1 MAQSKTHGKS
11 VQQMSTVQLLAVA
24 KSGSLL
30 AAAAKY
36 LLEQKGVEWRDKKR
50 K

>member
-1 MAQSKTHGKS
+1 MAQSSKHGKS
-11 VQQMSTVQLLAVA
+11 VQQMSTVELLAVA

-36 LLEQKGVEWRDKKR
+36 LREQKGVEWRDKK

>member
-1 MAQSKTHGKS
+1 MAQSKKHGKS
-11 VQQMSTVQLLAVA
+11 VQAMSTVQLLAVA

-30 AAAAKY
+30 AAAAKF
-36 LLEQKGVEWRDKKR
+36 LLEQKGVDWKEKK

>member
-1 MAQSKTHGKS
+1 MAQSSKHGKS
-11 VQQMSTVQLLAVA
+11 VQQMSTVELLAVA

-36 LLEQKGVEWRDKKR
+36 LLEQKGVEWRDKK